1 MTNLVGADV
10 AGLRDLATAFDER
23 AEALRESRQ
32 QIDAAVGSAQWM
44 GPDAQAFSEAW
55 ISSLS
60 VAMAACEVSLESAAD
75 QARRN
80 ADAQE
85 NASQADESGPAPVMG
100 GPGGA
105 PVLAA
110 GAPTGTV
117 PPAAQDF
124 LQGLDDMTPAQVN
137 AAWAGLDQATRD
149 WLIHNKPVR
158 IGNLDGIPFT
168 DRDAANRREMNR
180 LLDTYDRAMADAR
193 EQYPWWPESHRG
205 LAFEASGLD
214 PESLVALR
222 NLRRE
227 LGEHPDGQLAALD
240 VAHEGAVR
248 AAFSIGNLD
257 TATNIGVYVPG
268 IGSRISNGVFSQ
280 PEDNNRLDSLDKM
293 RAIRDRAGDML
304 RKAGSGDAS
313 NVAQV
318 YWLDYSAPAG
328 TPVSLDAL
336 LAGPALRT
344 NRAEEG
350 GVNLAGFG
358 DGLDA
363 VNGGAR
369 TTVMA
374 HSYGSVTAGFGLTQT
389 GAYDSFV
396 AFGSPGLDADNI
408 LGRPSTTYRDLG
420 GGSSFVVPGADGIQI
435 PESERWFGHAEDDPV
450 ASSGFHGPTPG
461 EWHFNRLPTEAVDGY
476 DASVGHSQYI
486 NPGTSF
492 QQSLAAILAGH
503 PEEIPGR

>member
-44 GPDAQAFSEAW
+44 GPDAQAFSQAW

-85 NASQADESGPAPVMG
+85 NASQADESGPAPVMA

-158 IGNLDGIPFT
+158 IGNLDGVPFT

-180 LLDTYDRAMADAR
+180 LLDTYDRAIADAR
-193 EQYPWWPESHRG
+193 EQSPWRPESDRWPEVAFQDA
-205 LAFEASGLD
+205 AFEASGLD
-214 PESLVALR
+214 PESLAALR

-268 IGSRISNGVFSQ
+268 ISSRISSGEFSQ
-280 PEDNNRLDSLDKM
+280 PEDNGRLDSLDKM
-293 RAIRDRAGDML
+293 EAIRDRAGDIL
-304 RKAGSGDAS
+304 KDSHAGGRKD
-313 NVAQV
+313 VAQV

-328 TPVSLDAL
+328 APLNLDL
-336 LAGPALRT
+336 WRAGTSLRT

-374 HSYGSVTAGFGLTQT
+374 HSYGSVTAGFGLTHT
-389 GAYDSFV
+389 SAYDSFV
-396 AFGSPGLDADNI
+396 AFGSPGLYADNI
-408 LGRPSTTYRDLG
+408 LGKTPPG
-420 GGSSFVVPGADGIQI
+420 GGERTGGIQI
-435 PESERWFGHAEDDPV
+435 PESERWFGHAEEDYIADSR
-450 ASSGFHGPTPG
+450 AHGGTPG
-461 EWHFNRLPTEAVDGY
+461 EWHFNRLPTDAVDGY
-476 DASVGHSQYI
+476 DASVGHSEYI
-486 NPGTSF
+486 DPGTSF

-503 PEEIPGR
+503 PERVPGR